1 MYVPETMTARVASR
15 TANSTE
21 RTHASNIKKHEAR
34 ARRNPGQH
42 SQHIIRKSNLRILTN
57 SVSQTLTLSLYR
69 LWVWYKHPLRKI
81 PGPLSASFSNALYS
95 WNFMRGRQPYRQLE
109 LHEKYGSIVRVAP
122 NEVSFSSARSWLEIY
137 GPRKGIGTFIKSEFY
152 DGGNFAAEALSIV
165 SERDPKKHAEMRKY
179 LASAFSDRSL
189 KAQEPLIAHSVD
201 LFVEK
206 LGEAGQGNRGTNM
219 VMWYNLMTFDII
231 GSLAFGQDFGG
242 VESGTEHFWV
252 AIVSKSLRL
261 GALADFFRRFP
272 MLSTI
277 VQTVFSSFIDKLM
290 VENRK
295 HQQYTMDLVQ
305 RYARGRKGEK
315 GGDGHCNFQLIQ

>member
-1 MYVPETMTARVASR
+1 
-15 TANSTE
+15 
-21 RTHASNIKKHEAR
+21 
-34 ARRNPGQH
+34 
-42 SQHIIRKSNLRILTN
+42 
-57 SVSQTLTLSLYR
+57 
-69 LWVWYKHPLRKI
+69 
-81 PGPLSASFSNALYS
+81 
-95 WNFMRGRQPYRQLE
+95 MRGRQPYRQLS

-201 LFVEK
+201 LFVKK

-277 VQTVFSSFIDKLM
+277 VQTVFARFIDKLM

-315 GGDGHCNFQLIQ
+315 GAMGNCDFQLIQC